1 MPYNNAE
8 NLLPPSLL
16 SEVQKY
22 IQGEQIYIPRPG
34 DTRLGWGM
42 KNGTRKMLERRNLKI
57 RAMKGKGMSV
67 DDLADHFHLSE
78 DSIKKI
84 LYSSKKQP
92 PAAAEGERWGS
103 TDSVSA

>member
-8 NLLPPSLL
+8 NLLPASLL

-22 IQGEQIYIPRPG
+22 IQGEQIYIPRPD

-42 KNGTRKMLERRNLKI
+42 KNGTRRMLERRNLEI
-57 RAMKGKGMSV
+57 REMKSKGFSV
-67 DDLADHFHLSE
+67 MDLADHYNLSE

-84 LYSSKKQP
+84 LYSRKKP
-92 PAAAEGERWGS
+92 RPEAERNTWRQA
-103 TDSVSA
+103 DSFSA

>member
-42 KNGTRKMLERRNLKI
+42 KNGTREMLERRNLEI
-57 RAMKGKGMSV
+57 RNMKGKGLSIME
-67 DDLADHFHLSE
+67 LADLYNLSE

-84 LYSSKKQP
+84 LYSGKKRG
-92 PAAAEGERWGS
+92 AETTVRW
-103 TDSVSA
+103 A